1 MLACYYVSYV
11 RCGTESVPET
21 SIDAHCDFFDP
32 SQHMHRKT
40 SHLSGDAG
48 VCVLMLPLVQTNLLY
63 VPAREWIWLIRCS
76 KWLVYGL
83 LEATSRPRSALYD
96 TWRRQGPAHVS
107 SSRYHLLAILSIYS
121 VLNQT
126 ALFITVMLSSAD
138 WLHYLNR
145 PFSLR
150 LPFLSPSC

>member
-1 MLACYYVSYV
+1 MRVTTLRMSDA
-11 RCGTESVPET
+11 GTDSVLET

-32 SQHMHRKT
+32 SRHMHRKK
-40 SHLSGDAG
+40 SHLQGDAG
-48 VCVLMLPLVQTNLLY
+48 VCADAALVQTNLLY
-63 VPAREWIWLIRCS
+63 VPAGEWIWLIRCS

-107 SSRYHLLAILSIYS
+107 SSRYHLLAITSIYS
-121 VLNQT
+121 VLTQT
-126 ALFITVMLSSAD
+126 ALFITVMPSSAD

-145 PFSLR
+145 PFSFR